1 VRAVRIACA
10 EPEPWSLRGWLRRR
24 WPVVVPLAIAAGVI
38 AVVAVVRAA
47 DDHTATPTVAEN
59 PAPPLPAPTPVPAP
73 PADDSVPVFLDGEAA
88 ELGALDDDAA
98 AELDREL
105 GDELAAIDDGMDDDL
120 GGDSD
125 LALPDDDLGWVD
137 DLDDASAE
145 ALDAW
150 LAEQPS

>member
-1 VRAVRIACA
+1 LDASAPVLRA
-10 EPEPWSLRGWLRRR
+10 
-24 WPVVVPLAIAAGVI
+24 
-38 AVVAVVRAA
+38 
-47 DDHTATPTVAEN
+47 
-59 PAPPLPAPTPVPAP
+59 
-73 PADDSVPVFLDGEAA
+73 GEAA

-98 AELDREL
+98 DELDREL
-105 GDELAAIDDGMDDDL
+105 GDELAAIGDGMDDDL

-145 ALDAW
+145 ALEQW